1 LAFEL
6 ELKINPMADN
16 NKTPYRVKVPDID
29 YWRGKIGCQ
38 TGCPVKTDARGYV
51 IAIAE
56 GRYDDAYRIARAP
69 NPFASLCGRICGA
82 PCEAKCTRGNVGVD
96 TSGPVTIR
104 ALKRFATEQYGVENL
119 KNLRKTVEMSNARGS
134 AYPTL
139 DREKIAVVG
148 GGIAGMTVAHDL
160 ARLGYRVTV
169 FEDLEFPGGQAAVGV
184 PIYRLSRELLNLE
197 VAAICELGVDLR
209 LGVRVGRDVTIPQL
223 REEGYKAF
231 VIAAGFMRGRPL
243 PIPGADKKGVHIG
256 IDLLTALNTHQ
267 EYYVGEK
274 CVVIGGGNVAMDVVR
289 TTVRTPVMEGLSKL
303 AKPKNYAMTDVARTL
318 AATAKT
324 IDCIFGESRAMM
336 NADEY
341 EIEEA
346 VLEGVKLH
354 PQTMPI
360 EILGEESVTGIL
372 TRKVS
377 SLIDSTGRFN
387 PQYIEG
393 SDKVFE
399 CDSVIVSIGQMVDW
413 NFTVGIE
420 DLKRTPR
427 GTIEVD
433 PETLQ
438 STNMPD
444 VFACGDIALGPRL
457 FIDGVASAQ
466 KCAVGIDE
474 YLTGQQMK
482 IVKRGYMRALPIVN
496 YGMPDK
502 YDNFIR
508 QEPPELET
516 HDRSRGFDL
525 VEFNFTEKAAREQG
539 MRCLR
544 CHVNVVFDAEKCIL
558 CGLCINICPESIL
571 KMVPVTD
578 VTGDEDVARLIEAK
592 YGVPQDQLLPEDG
605 TIMLM
610 DGTKCIRCA
619 LCAKICPMDCI
630 SMEAFEYEEELV
642 PVERQTRTAIPPV
655 PSEVGYKGVGA

>member
-1 LAFEL
+1 
-6 ELKINPMADN
+6 MAEPSAQAQ
-16 NKTPYRVKVPDID
+16 TPYRVKVPDID

-56 GRYDDAYRIARAP
+56 GRYDDAYAIARAP
-69 NPFASLCGRICGA
+69 NPFASMCGRICGA
-82 PCEAKCTRGNVGVD
+82 PCEVKCTRGNIGSD
-96 TSGPVTIR
+96 TSGPVAIR

-119 KNLRKTVEMSNARGS
+119 KDLHRSLDYSNARGS
-134 AYPTL
+134 SYPVL
-139 DREKIAVVG
+139 DKEKIAVVG
-148 GGIAGMTVAHDL
+148 AGVAGMAVAHDL

-169 FEDLEFPGGQAAVGV
+169 FEELETPGGQMATGV
-184 PIYRLSRELLNLE
+184 PVYRLSRELMNLE
-197 VAAICELGVDLR
+197 IAAICELGVDLR
-209 LGVRVGRDVTIPQL
+209 LGVSVGKDVTIPQL

-231 VIAAGFMRGRPL
+231 IIAAGYMEGRPL
-243 PIPGADKKGVHIG
+243 TIPGADKKGVHIG
-256 IDLLTALNTHQ
+256 INLLKAVNLGQ
-267 EYYVGEK
+267 EYTVGEK

-289 TTVRTPVMEGLSKL
+289 MTVRTPVMSGLSNL
-303 AKPKNYAMTDVARTL
+303 AKPKNYAMTDIARTL
-318 AATAKT
+318 ALTAKS
-324 IDCIFGESRAMM
+324 IDCIFGESRAQM

-346 VLEGVKLH
+346 VLEGVKLW
-354 PQTMPI
+354 PQRLPI
-360 EILGEESVTGIL
+360 EILGDESVTGVR
-372 TRKVS
+372 TKKVE
-377 SLIDSTGRFN
+377 SLIDAQGRFN

-393 SDKVFE
+393 SEETFP
-399 CDSVIVSIGQMVDW
+399 CDSVIVSIGQTVNW
-413 NFTVGIE
+413 NFLEGIE

-427 GTIEVD
+427 GSIDVD
-433 PETLQ
+433 AETLQ
-438 STNMPD
+438 STSHPD
-444 VFACGDIALGPRL
+444 VFAVGDIALGPRL
-457 FIDGVASAQ
+457 FIDGIASAQ
-466 KCAVGIDE
+466 KCAVGVDE
-474 YLTGQQMK
+474 FLGGITQK
-482 IVKRGYMRALPIVN
+482 LVKRGYMRALPIVN
-496 YGMPDK
+496 YAMPTK

-508 QEPPELET
+508 QEPPEREIT
-516 HDRSRGFDL
+516 GRSAGFDL

-578 VTGDEDVARLIEAK
+578 VVGDAEVARLIEAK
-592 YGVPQDQLLPEDG
+592 YGVPQEELRPDDG

-642 PVERQTRTAIPPV
+642 PVGTPTRTTLPPE
-655 PSEVGYKGVGA
+655 PSAVGYKGVAA